1 MSALVVVVVSTFS
14 QTIEQRICEGLH
26 QALSSAP
33 IRLVFAPVG
42 YLPPDNEQS
51 ESVLKSH
58 EAIKALE
65 PAAVV
70 FYSGGIAYKTN
81 QSLFEQVMSVYE
93 SIPQLHLGHRYSDK
107 AVLSIDNHAGLFALL
122 SELFPQRLP
131 MRPLYISGPSSNQ
144 DSEQR
149 HQAILDAMAYCQIPL
164 ERLIVLEGDYTPYTA
179 EVVLGQY
186 LDASTEPPDW
196 VICANDLSAKGA
208 LVALQSKGIVC
219 PDDCWLTGFDDLE
232 YAQFMTPSLS
242 SVAYPAIGLGQA
254 AARSVQ
260 AFLANGSWPESK
272 PIASEPIQRA
282 STGAPDSEAV
292 RPGSRVAELWGFIQE
307 RDMTRRQFEVMRSL
321 HSQSELDQALV
332 DTRIDLEE
340 MGIYELSLT
349 LHPLETRAEERTLT
363 KTAYPHQ
370 LNGEAY
376 ELMISL
382 IADRINYGTLW
393 CKCHPWSAE
402 QVERL
407 APLFAEIE
415 HRRVTRQNNEWLREQ
430 NETAERMASLGRLV
444 AGVAHE
450 ANTPIGTGKLSAS
463 VLMHEVKTLQQRLDG
478 GNLTRQQMADFV
490 ATMADHARLIY
501 SNLDR
506 AASLISNF
514 KQVSVDQSS
523 EQQREIDLGEYIE
536 SILNSLT
543 YQFKQTPI
551 DIITHLDHPVRL
563 TTYPGAI
570 AQVLTNLLMNAR
582 QHGFENG
589 LQAGRIEIALVEHP
603 KGFQLTVS
611 DNGAGIRKEFLPQL
625 IEPFFTTARHRG
637 GSGLGLH
644 IVYNLVNHKLD
655 WQVEFKSEPGKGFSA
670 SFTPKRL
677 INIVPG

>member
-1 MSALVVVVVSTFS
+1 MSPLVVVVVSTFS

-26 QALSSAP
+26 QALSAASV
-33 IRLVFAPVG
+33 RLVFAPVG
-42 YLPPDNEQS
+42 YLPNNKEQS
-51 ESVLKSH
+51 QSILSSH
-58 EAIKALE
+58 EAIKALD

-81 QSLFEQVMSVYE
+81 RALFEQVMSIYE
-93 SIPQLHLGHRYSDK
+93 SIPQLHLGYRHADK
-107 AVLSIDNHAGLFALL
+107 ATLSIDNHAGLFALL
-122 SELFPQRLP
+122 CNLFPQRP
-131 MRPLYISGPSSNQ
+131 PRQPLFISGPSGNS

-149 HQAILDAMAYCQIPL
+149 QQAVMDAMVHCNIDPQQL
-164 ERLIVLEGDYTPYTA
+164 VVLEGDYTPYTA

-186 LDASTEPPDW
+186 LDAPSQAPDW

-208 LVALQSKGIVC
+208 LAALQAKGIAC
-219 PDDCWLTGFDDLE
+219 PDDCWLTGFDDLD

-242 SVAYPAIGLGQA
+242 TVAFPAIGLGQA
-254 AARSVQ
+254 AGYGVQ
-260 AFLANGSWPESK
+260 AFLATGRWPESEL
-272 PIASEPIQRA
+272 IASKAVQRA
-282 STGAPDSEAV
+282 STGTPETDVDHQNRRLSDLQ
-292 RPGSRVAELWGFIQE
+292 SFIRE

-349 LHPLETRAEERTLT
+349 LYPVEAGEQSRRLA
-363 KTAYPHQ
+363 KAAYPYR
-370 LNGEAY
+370 LNRDAY
-376 ELMISL
+376 ELMVPL
-382 IADRINYGTLW
+382 IADLVNYGTLW
-393 CKCHPWSAE
+393 CRCNPRSAE

-415 HRRVTRQNNEWLREQ
+415 HRRITRQRNEWLREQ

-463 VLMHEVKTLQQRLDG
+463 VLMHEVRSLQQTLDEDT
-478 GNLTRQQMADFV
+478 LTRHQMADFV
-490 ATMADHARLIY
+490 ATLTDHARLIY

-523 EQQREIDLGEYIE
+523 EQTREIELGEYIE

-551 DIITHLDHPVRL
+551 EIVTHLEHPVRL

-589 LQAGRIEIALVEHP
+589 LRAGTIEISLVDHP
-603 KGFQLTVS
+603 SGFQLTVN
-611 DNGAGIRKEFLPQL
+611 DNGVGIGSELLPRL

-637 GSGLGLH
+637 GSGLGLN
-644 IVYNLVNHKLD
+644 IVYNLASHKLN
-655 WQVEFKSEPGKGFSA
+655 WQVAFKSELGKGFSA
-670 SFTPKRL
+670 SFTPKD
-677 INIVPG
+677 